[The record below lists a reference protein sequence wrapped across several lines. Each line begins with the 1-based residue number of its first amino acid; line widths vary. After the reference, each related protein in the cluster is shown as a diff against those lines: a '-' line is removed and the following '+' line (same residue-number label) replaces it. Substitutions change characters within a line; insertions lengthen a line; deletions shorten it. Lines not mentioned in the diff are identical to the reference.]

1 MQKINK
7 LLTPYNFTDKNSVG
21 RIKYIVIHYVGALG
35 GALENCQ
42 YYAGKYVGASAH
54 YFVGF
59 NGEIWQSVEDEDIAW
74 HCGANSYKHGEC
86 RNANSIGIEL
96 CVRKRNTAS
105 QGATDKD
112 WYFEDA
118 TVEAAAE
125 LTRYLMDKYGVPA
138 DHVIRHYDVTGK
150 ICPNPYV
157 YNTTAHTWDEF
168 KRMISSGAVSAGN
181 SEKKLYRVRKSWED
195 AAGQLGAFE
204 SLENAKKACIAGYN
218 VYDWDGKAVYSVFAG
233 NEQQTVAGGAESMI
247 WSFLTGKGLNVY
259 AAAGLMGNLFAESGL
274 NSCNLQNS
282 YNTKLGMTDTEY
294 TAAVDNGSYTNFV
307 RDSAGY
313 GIAQWT
319 YYSRKQ
325 ALLDFARSAGAS
337 IGSLDMQLSFLW
349 QELQGYRGVISA
361 LMAATSVRAA
371 SDAVLTG
378 YEKPADQ
385 SEAVKQRR
393 AEYGQEYYDRYA
405 GTGAGGNTEQGK
417 TEAVKVPF
425 KVKVDIADLRI
436 RAGAGTDFPKT
447 GKYTGIGVFTIVEV
461 KAGEGSAAGW
471 GLLKSYTENR
481 DGWVSLD
488 YCTRL

>member
-1 MQKINK
+1 MRNINR
-7 LLTPYNFTDKNSVG
+7 LISGYNFNPGSVS
-21 RIKYIVIHYVGALG
+21 RIKYIVIHYVGGLSGAQANCKYFAG
-35 GALENCQ
+35 GNRN
-42 YYAGKYVGASAH
+42 ASAH
-54 YFVGF
+54 YFVDH
-59 NGEIWQSVEDEDIAW
+59 NGEIWQCVEDANIAW
-74 HCGANSYKHGEC
+74 HCGAKSYKHGEC

-125 LTRYLMDKYGVPA
+125 LTRYLMDKYRVPA

-168 KRMISSGAVSAGN
+168 KRLISSGAVSAGN

-233 NEQQTVAGGAESMI
+233 NEQQTAAGGAESMI
-247 WSFLTGKGLNVY
+247 WSFLTGKGLNAY

-282 YNTKLGMTDTEY
+282 FNTRLGMTDAEY
-294 TAAVDNGSYTNFV
+294 TAAVDSGSYTNFV

-313 GIAQWT
+313 GLAQWT

-325 ALLDFARSAGAS
+325 ALLDFVRSVGAS

-349 QELQGYRGVISA
+349 QELQGYKGVISA

-385 SEAVKQRR
+385 SRAVKQRR
-393 AEYGQEYYDRYA
+393 AAYGQKYYNKYA
-405 GTGAGGNTEQGK
+405 GTSGNAASIDTGK
-417 TEAVKVPF
+417 VEAASVPF
-425 KVKVDIADLRI
+425 KVKIDIIDLRI
-436 RAGAGTDFPKT
+436 RTGAGTGYAHTGEYT
-447 GKYTGIGVFTIVEV
+447 GKGVFTITEV

-471 GLLKSYTENR
+471 GKLKSGA
-481 DGWVSLD
+481 GWVALD
-488 YCTRL
+488 FCTRL